1 MKYIMKQK
9 FGIWLQTDIESGV
22 NDINYRDTFL
32 STYNLLKI
40 AKEFQIKSFSLHQV
54 QLFMVTMEINCK

>member
-9 FGIWLQTDIESGV
+9 FGISTNSDIESGV
-22 NDINYRDTFL
+22 NDIEIDYRDAFL

-40 AKEFQIKSFSLHQV
+40 AKEFQIKSFLCIKFSCLW
-54 QLFMVTMEINCK
+54 